1 MAEKIREIMTE
12 MMRNNG
18 REEGHLTDQS
28 KYILTLLNFKFYY
41 LT

>member
-18 REEGHLTDQS
+18 REDEGNNDRDDEE
-28 KYILTLLNFKFYY
+28 
-41 LT
+41 